1 MITSDSAGLQQAAH
15 RRSVSVERAELGVPR
30 VGVSV
35 KVDDADGT
43 EAQAVGDSRNVW
55 EGNRVVTAEHDGDR
69 AGPYGPA
76 YHLAQV
82 RVALLDVAWR
92 HKHVARIHNAQLL
105 KRIEAETQVRSSR
118 DVRLRVAEPDRV
130 GAKARARAV

>member
-1 MITSDSAGLQQAAH
+1 M
-15 RRSVSVERAELGVPR
+15 
-30 VGVSV
+30 
-35 KVDDADGT
+35 
-43 EAQAVGDSRNVW
+43 
-55 EGNRVVTAEHDGDR
+55 VTAEHDGDR

-76 YHLAQV
+76 YHLAQI

-92 HKHVARIHNAQLL
+92 HEHVARIDNVQLL

-130 GAKARARAV
+130 GAKARARAVRGSAVERRPDDHRIGRGELGRVALVSALDTEERDVRAKHRSHGREIGCALAAWGDIL